1 MSLVVIGSVAFDTIH
16 TPRGSAVE
24 ALGGSAVHF
33 ALAASLM
40 GPVRMVGNIGGDL
53 TQEHLSPLARRDVC
67 MKGLRL
73 RDGKTFRWTGRYHED
88 MDTRDTLAVELNVF
102 GAYPPEMPPEY
113 ADSKFVFLA
122 NGSPVHQMQVLDGVR
137 APEFVA
143 LDTMDHWI
151 QWNRPDLEIA
161 LRRVNGVLVNDSE
174 ARLLTG
180 RERLLAAREIL
191 KMGPQYVIVKAGAH
205 GACMVCAGETFVIPA
220 YPTTTVVDPTGAGDS
235 FAGGMMGYLARVGK
249 VTPGA
254 MRRAMAYGTIIASFN
269 VEDFGTRRVAGL
281 TAEDVETRL
290 SEFRRI
296 VEF

>member
-1 MSLVVIGSVAFDTIH
+1 MSLVVVGSVAFDTIH

-24 ALGGSAVHF
+24 TLGGSAVHF
-33 ALAASLM
+33 ALAASLL

-53 TQEHLSPLARRDVC
+53 TSGHIACLNGRGVC
-67 MKGLRL
+67 LKGLRL
-73 RDGKTFRWTGRYHED
+73 RDGRTFRWTGRYHED

-102 GAYPPEMPPEY
+102 GAYPPELPPEY

-122 NGSPVHQMQVLDGVR
+122 NGSPVHQMQVLDQVR

-151 QWNRPDLEIA
+151 RSHRTELEGA

-174 ARLLTG
+174 AKLLTG
-180 RERLLAAREIL
+180 RERIEAAREML
-191 KMGPQYVIVKAGAH
+191 TMGPQYVIVKGGAH
-205 GACMVCAGETFVIPA
+205 GACMVCAGEVFVIPA

-235 FAGGMMGYLARVGK
+235 FAGGMMGYLARAGR

-254 MRRAMAYGTIIASFN
+254 VRRAMAYGTIIASYN
-269 VEDFGTRRVAGL
+269 VEDFGTRRVAAL
-281 TAEDVETRL
+281 TPDEVEQRL
-290 SEFRRI
+290 AEFRKI

>member
-16 TPRGSAVE
+16 TPQGSAVE
-24 ALGGSAVHF
+24 ELGGSGVHF
-33 ALAASLM
+33 ALAASLL
-40 GPVRMVGNIGGDL
+40 GPVRMVGNIGRDL
-53 TQEHLSPLARRDVC
+53 TQEHIACLIRRGVC
-67 MKGLRL
+67 LKGLRL

-102 GAYPPEMPPEY
+102 GAYPPELPPEY

-122 NGSPVHQMQVLDGVR
+122 NGSPVHQMQVLDCVK

-151 QWNRPDLEIA
+151 QSNRKELEVA
-161 LRRVNGVLVNDSE
+161 LRRVNCVLVNDSE
-174 ARLLTG
+174 SKLLTG
-180 RERLLAAREIL
+180 RERLDAARAML
-191 KMGPQYVIVKAGAH
+191 KMGPQYVIVKGGAH

-220 YPTTTVVDPTGAGDS
+220 FPTAKVVDPTGAGDS

-254 MRRAMAYGTIIASFN
+254 VRRAMAYGTIIASFN

-281 TAEDVETRL
+281 TMEDVEQRL
-290 SEFRRI
+290 AEFRKI